1 MLRLKPR
8 QRAVI
13 VEKLP
18 DLANLFIGV
27 LVLGQFV
34 GEQPFSV
41 TRVVVG
47 TAVWAVFAGLTMLI
61 AGGNHDS
68 H

>member
-18 DLANLFIGV
+18 DLANIIAGV
-27 LVLGQFV
+27 FVVGQFV
-34 GEQPFSV
+34 GEQPASLSLVVAGAAIWIGLAGV
-41 TRVVVG
+41 T
-47 TAVWAVFAGLTMLI
+47 LMI
-61 AGGNHDS
+61 AGGEP
-68 H
+68 